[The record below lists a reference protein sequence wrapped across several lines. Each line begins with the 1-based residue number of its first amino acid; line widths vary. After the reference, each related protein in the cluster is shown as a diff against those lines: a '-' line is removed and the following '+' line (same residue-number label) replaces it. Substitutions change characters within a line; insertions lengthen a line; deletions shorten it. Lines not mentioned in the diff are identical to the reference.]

1 MCNIPLCVYCKIN
14 GSHSKNE
21 SAMHPVEKIEDAYR
35 KTMIESKEVFK
46 LLLIYDIVGS
56 IA

>member
-1 MCNIPLCVYCKIN
+1 
-14 GSHSKNE
+14 
-21 SAMHPVEKIEDAYR
+21 MHPVEKIEDAYR

-46 LLLIYDIVGS
+46 LLLVYDIVGS